1 MLLGA
6 PSGFWPWTGLWST
19 LKKSKSGLNPKRS
32 EISRESSSDPYFI
45 TNLNSAWEQGTRRT
59 SRQAQLPKLP
69 EKAVTIRESSGT
81 YFRVPKASWTDHILW
96 GLYVSICGGKQAWG
110 GGSADILMLYPTPA
124 ASLWGLRQALFTWA
138 GCCGPIALL
147 RDKVRGGTSKR
158 TQRDGFLVGCIC
170 RNSWCRC
177 LGDGLCGSNCHDFHI
192 CEPRG
197 YKETRG
203 TSENLNHPGVS
214 WHHDVKNILLD
225 RWLISHY

>member
-1 MLLGA
+1 MLSEAL
-6 PSGFWPWTGLWST
+6 SGFWPWTGFWFT
-19 LKKSKSGLNPKRS
+19 LKTSKSSLNLKRS
-32 EISRESSSDPYFI
+32 GISKESSSDPYFI
-45 TNLNSAWEQGTRRT
+45 TNLNSAWKQGTRRMN
-59 SRQAQLPKLP
+59 RQAQLPKLP
-69 EKAVTIRESSGT
+69 EKAVTIQESSGT
-81 YFRVPKASWTDHILW
+81 YFGVPKASCTDHISW

-110 GGSADILMLYPTPA
+110 WSANILLLYPTPA

-158 TQRDGFLVGCIC
+158 TQRAGFLVGCIC

-177 LGDGLCGSNCHDFHI
+177 LGDWSCGSNCHDFHT

-214 WHHDVKNILLD
+214 WHHDIKNILWD

>member
-1 MLLGA
+1 MRAGYKENELSGSAAKATWESCHYTRIIRNLLQG
-6 PSGFWPWTGLWST
+6 PQSI
-19 LKKSKSGLNPKRS
+19 LNR
-32 EISRESSSDPYFI
+32 PYFVG
-45 TNLNSAWEQGTRRT
+45 L
-59 SRQAQLPKLP
+59 
-69 EKAVTIRESSGT
+69 VC
-81 YFRVPKASWTDHILW
+81 FHLW
-96 GLYVSICGGKQAWG
+96 GKAGLG

-214 WHHDVKNILLD
+214 WHHDIKNILLD

>member
-110 GGSADILMLYPTPA
+110 GGVCRYPNALPNTSSIPLGPETSTLYL
-124 ASLWGLRQALFTWA
+124 SW
-138 GCCGPIALL
+138 LL
-147 RDKVRGGTSKR
+147 RSHCSPERQGTGWYFQEDSAWWLPGWMHLQKQLMSLLGWWALWQQLSWLPHLW
-158 TQRDGFLVGCIC
+158 TQRL
-170 RNSWCRC
+170 
-177 LGDGLCGSNCHDFHI
+177 
-192 CEPRG
+192 
-197 YKETRG
+197 
-203 TSENLNHPGVS
+203 
-214 WHHDVKNILLD
+214 
-225 RWLISHY
+225 